1 MTDTSVEY
9 RYFITNIVTNQ
20 VIAEIPL
27 TGVSYERGLKD
38 AGSFSGT
45 LSLSVETDG
54 LDVYNSTLPG
64 KNAIYVLRNGLCVWG
79 GIIWTRSYDVVAKT
93 VTINANE
100 FTSYFQHRKI
110 WKTWSF

>member
-20 VIAEIPL
+20 VIAEVPL
-27 TGVSYERGLKD
+27 TGVSYEKGLKD

-64 KNAIYVLRNGLCVWG
+64 KNAIYVLRNGRVGAG
-79 GIIWTRSYDVVAKT
+79 GEAGFSES
-93 VTINANE
+93 INQILLR
-100 FTSYFQHRKI
+100 TSKCRVHMMYGNLMPKY
-110 WKTWSF
+110 W